1 MSRLNAEERQFG
13 ALQTI
18 VIDALPPGTSPALLV
33 VLNHGF
39 GASGDDLAGLG
50 VHLLQTVPQLAAAVR
65 FVFPAAPQD
74 LEELGMPGGRA
85 WWPINMARLMQMQQT
100 RDYSQLTQLRPPG
113 MTEATQDL
121 SSAVREM
128 LQKWDL
134 RDDQL
139 IIGGFSQGAM
149 VSTSLVLEEQ
159 LHPALLVIFSG
170 TLLDR
175 ARWEE
180 LAARHGG
187 CPVLL
192 SHGSDDEILPAA
204 SAEELLQLLN
214 GAGFDV
220 KACRFTGGHHI
231 PMAVLTQLAE
241 SLKGLLSNR
250 GC

>member
-1 MSRLNAEERQFG
+1 MPHLNAEERQFG
-13 ALQTI
+13 ALQAL
-18 VIDALPPGTSPALLV
+18 VIDSLPPGTSPALLV

-50 VHLLQTVPQLAAAVR
+50 VHLLQTVPELAAAVR
-65 FVFPAAPQD
+65 FVCPAAPED
-74 LEELGMPGGRA
+74 LEEFGMPGGRA
-85 WWPINMARLMQMQQT
+85 WWPINMARLLQMQQT

-113 MTEATQDL
+113 MTEATQQL
-121 SSAVREM
+121 SAAVHDM
-128 LQKWDL
+128 LQEWDL
-134 RDDQL
+134 RNDQL

-149 VSTSLVLEEQ
+149 VSTSLVLEEH

-175 ARWEE
+175 ERWEE
-180 LAARHGG
+180 LASQHGG

-192 SHGSDDEILPAA
+192 SHGSEDEILPPDA
-204 SAEELLQLLN
+204 AEELLQLLQK
-214 GAGFDV
+214 AGFEV
-220 KACRFTGGHHI
+220 QTYRFAGGHTI

-241 SLKGLLSNR
+241 SLKGLLSKR

>member
-159 LHPALLVIFSG
+159 LHPALLVIFPAHFWT
-170 TLLDR
+170 TL
-175 ARWEE
+175 
-180 LAARHGG
+180 
-187 CPVLL
+187 
-192 SHGSDDEILPAA
+192 
-204 SAEELLQLLN
+204 
-214 GAGFDV
+214 AG
-220 KACRFTGGHHI
+220 KNWPRG
-231 PMAVLTQLAE
+231 MAVAQSCCHMAQTTKFSRQPPQ
-241 SLKGLLSNR
+241 KN
-250 GC
+250 CCNY